1 MLIFNCGVLS
11 MSKKYVFITDK
22 AWFETTTLSNPI
34 VSFDEKLESIHPE
47 YCSVDYDLRMLAT
60 DITTKEEK
68 AFPFYNDYRD
78 KYGSTNINVLQEA
91 ARCSQAKSIF
101 LNGFNQECFDY
112 VAPLI
117 KDTAEILYLFK
128 CRFIKDL
135 SALSDFTNLKC
146 LHIYGNN
153 SIKELWN
160 MNNNSKLKV
169 LSFIYV
175 TKLQHLNSLR
185 GSKVE
190 YITIDSVN
198 NSGNLKNCSIDD
210 IEIFDEI
217 PNLKHLKLEFND
229 CSIDY

>member
-1 MLIFNCGVLS
+1 MLIFNCEVLN

-34 VSFDEKLESIHPE
+34 VSLDEKLERIYPE
-47 YCSVDYDLRMLAT
+47 YYSVDYDLRILAT
-60 DITTKEEK
+60 DSPTKEEK

-78 KYGSTNINVLQEA
+78 KYGRTDINVLQEA
-91 ARCSQAKSIF
+91 ARCSQAKSVF

-112 VAPLI
+112 IAPLI
-117 KDTAEILYLFK
+117 KDTTEILYLFK
-128 CRFIKDL
+128 CRYMKDL
-135 SALSDFTNLKC
+135 SSLSNFTNLKC

-153 SIKELWN
+153 TLKELWD
-160 MNNNSKLKV
+160 MDNNSKLKV
-169 LSFIYV
+169 LSFTYV
-175 TKLQHLNSLR
+175 TKLQHLNGLC

-198 NSGNLKNCSIDD
+198 NSGDLKNCSIDD
-210 IEIFDEI
+210 IGIFDEI
-217 PNLKHLKLEFND
+217 PNLKHLKLGFND